1 MTYEWSDWFFAW
13 IRWFLWYTKISFW
26 VWWDST
32 LWISKTFHQTYKQ
45 SMRASCS
52 KEVNEG
58 TSSYFKEPYVTLAR
72 NSERIFNPDIKSMR
86 DSELHGSGLK
96 LVNMKEGVQLAINR
110 KVSGLRNVKCHI
122 FIPLD
127 AQLNI
132 INPELE
138 SVTYWWNCHTLL
150 IYKGTLLTEE
160 QIKAH
165 HNFFVRRY
173 NIHWKSSHKKSTPW
187 SMAWQENHS
196 RELFKMIIF
205 TLSSEIMSETL
216 WISFTCEK
224 FKFSWNQGCLQNV
237 ESCFPKSRL
246 ISRLIEIKVKFM
258 SWLKIK
264 VVFKTHQN
272 PPFIQLSIKYNS
284 KNKWAEKKC
293 FFPMWP
299 CFSTK
304 VNPNLS
310 PLLPFD
316 VWFQSEILPFSAM
329 VR

>member
-1 MTYEWSDWFFAW
+1 MSYLHPLRCSAQHHQPWAW
-13 IRWFLWYTKISFW
+13 KCDLLMK
-26 VWWDST
+26 
-32 LWISKTFHQTYKQ
+32 L
-45 SMRASCS
+45 
-52 KEVNEG
+52 
-58 TSSYFKEPYVTLAR
+58 SY
-72 NSERIFNPDIKSMR
+72 
-86 DSELHGSGLK
+86 
-96 LVNMKEGVQLAINR
+96 
-110 KVSGLRNVKCHI
+110 
-122 FIPLD
+122 
-127 AQLNI
+127 
-132 INPELE
+132 
-138 SVTYWWNCHTLL
+138 
-150 IYKGTLLTEE
+150 
-160 QIKAH
+160 
-165 HNFFVRRY
+165 
-173 NIHWKSSHKKSTPW
+173 SSHLQRHSFDRRTNQGTPQLLCEKIQHSLKIFTQKSTPW

-237 ESCFPKSRL
+237 ESCFSKSRL

-284 KNKWAEKKC
+284 KKKWAEKKC